1 MIVAKRSFSTETEK
15 SKHNHGSW
23 FPAGIHT
30 ASDILIEI
38 IDSMNKINC
47 KKKSYI
53 YDFKNQ
59 ARSRYRKSEIN

>member
-30 ASDILIEI
+30 ASDIFIEI
-38 IDSMNKINC
+38 IDSMNKIKYN
-47 KKKSYI
+47 
-53 YDFKNQ
+53 FKNQ
-59 ARSRYRKSEIN
+59 PGFETRDLLQPKQESYP

>member
-47 KKKSYI
+47 KKNHANIIS
-53 YDFKNQ
+53 
-59 ARSRYRKSEIN
+59 